1 MRKEEKERLEF
12 LESKEEK
19 RKELKRAR
27 EKRYNENTVDR
38 LNITVPRGKKA
49 EIQKA
54 AAARGLSVNMFVQS
68 LILAAIDSPGPE

>member
-54 AAARGLSVNMFVQS
+54 AAARGLSVNMFIQS

>member
-54 AAARGLSVNMFVQS
+54 AAARGLSVNAFIQS

>member
-68 LILAAIDSPGPE
+68 LILAAIDGPGPE